1 MLHTAPCVILRAPEQ
16 GVSTAPGFPIAGG
29 RRSGVV
35 PCDNAPVATFLNCV
49 HSDWIQ
55 GACVQTEAPPA
66 WSASSLL
73 PRPVWLHLV
82 FSAASIVGACNES
95 AMSSIMNGR
104 VSPKQAAV
112 LLQEVFREA
121 CSAGLTYNGLTWY
134 DSSVVMRTSCTTA
147 VAP

>member
-1 MLHTAPCVILRAPEQ
+1 
-16 GVSTAPGFPIAGG
+16 
-29 RRSGVV
+29 
-35 PCDNAPVATFLNCV
+35 PVATFLNCV

-147 VAP
+147 VAPDHQRGMAHSTAKRVDGGGTTPQARSWSFHLTPA